1 MLKLMRLPHGTN
13 RNRTL
18 RRSVEE
24 HEEEV
29 NFAEVEQL
37 LRRFWHRWRLKTL
50 QPQVAATAAN
60 TASGEKGGSLC
71 A

>member
-18 RRSVEE
+18 RRPVEM

-37 LRRFWHRWRLKTL
+37 LRRFWRRWRLKAL
-50 QPQVAATAAN
+50 QQVAATAAN

-71 A
+71 V